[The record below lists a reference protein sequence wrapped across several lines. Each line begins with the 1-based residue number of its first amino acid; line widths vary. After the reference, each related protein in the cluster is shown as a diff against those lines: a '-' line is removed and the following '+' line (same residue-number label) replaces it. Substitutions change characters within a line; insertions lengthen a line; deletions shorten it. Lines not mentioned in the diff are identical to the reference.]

1 MCYMENPDLPADRV
15 GTMDEILRGGGSMK
29 AADHFRAMRGKSPE
43 EAKFFWSGGPVEVAE
58 RTWFQSRFSGV
69 TAFET
74 DEGIV
79 LVDSGM
85 APLAPALAALL
96 REKTAAP
103 IHTAIFTHGHVDH
116 AFGLTAFL
124 QPGQPEPR
132 IIAQRAILDR
142 FERYERTRRY
152 NAAINARQFGGSA
165 ERTQAGE
172 EYDNFRRPE
181 LLPDTLFDRDFAF
194 RVGGLE
200 FEIHHCRAETDD
212 HCWVW
217 CPQRSVL
224 CTGDLIINAVPNA
237 GNPQKVQRYPWDWA
251 DGLRRIAALAPSSL
265 CPGHGGPVV
274 RDPAKIQRMLI
285 ETAEYLEAIVEQTL
299 AALNDGAPPHT
310 DIVHRVEPPASGSPW
325 LQPVYDEAEFRNII
339 RFYGGW
345 WNGRPS
351 ELKPASREALAR
363 EIAQLCGGGD
373 VLARRARELARSGD
387 LRLACHLADFALECS
402 PEAAEVGDAVAA
414 IYEARASAEPGLM
427 AENLFRSAACYARE
441 RRPFC

>member
-1 MCYMENPDLPADRV
+1 
-15 GTMDEILRGGGSMK
+15 
-29 AADHFRAMRGKSPE
+29 
-43 EAKFFWSGGPVEVAE
+43 
-58 RTWFQSRFSGV
+58 
-69 TAFET
+69 
-74 DEGIV
+74 
-79 LVDSGM
+79 
-85 APLAPALAALL
+85 
-96 REKTAAP
+96 
-103 IHTAIFTHGHVDH
+103 
-116 AFGLTAFL
+116 
-124 QPGQPEPR
+124 
-132 IIAQRAILDR
+132 
-142 FERYERTRRY
+142 
-152 NAAINARQFGGSA
+152 
-165 ERTQAGE
+165 
-172 EYDNFRRPE
+172 
-181 LLPDTLFDRDFAF
+181 
-194 RVGGLE
+194 
-200 FEIHHCRAETDD
+200 
-212 HCWVW
+212 
-217 CPQRSVL
+217 VL

-325 LQPVYDEAEFRNII
+325 LQPVYDEAEFIVRNII

-351 ELKPASREALAR
+351 ELKPASRAALAR

-373 VLARRARELARSGD
+373 ALARRARELARSGD

-414 IYEARASAEPGLM
+414 IYEARAGAEPGLM

-441 RRPFC
+441 RRPFR